1 MRYHDYSWDL
11 NPDQLLLDQEL
22 DIDKLGWKAGDLFKL
37 INING
42 QVALRK
48 VDPIEKFIRGIE

>member
-1 MRYHDYSWDL
+1 MRYYDYSWDL

-22 DIDKLGWKAGDLFKL
+22 DIDKLGWKAGDIFKL